1 MYAVFYTVRYKTLTT
16 TTDRDFYFI
25 KSTREEAE
33 AKVQDILQRNDEE
46 LLCYG
51 IGEIIES
58 SEPHWMA
65 KPADPAVPTESED
78 AWGTDK

>member
-16 TTDRDFYFI
+16 TTDRDFYFV
-25 KSTREEAE
+25 KETRAEAD

-46 LLCYG
+46 LVCYG
-51 IGEIIES
+51 IGEIIEA
-58 SEPHWMA
+58 SEPHWIA
-65 KPADPAVPTESED
+65 EPADPAVPTESDD